1 MASFSSYLPLFFVS
15 NTESQQKHILS
26 RNLQVVMAPA
36 HYWEE
41 EKKLSTWKMIFD
53 EVNRPQTAQRPSLAC
68 TGCLFPCNIKL
79 LAPVYYITS
88 YTDEAPRI
96 ISFNSM
102 RLNKK
107 HVPRLW
113 FLSLLAPSPNKA
125 CVGLINQVHVCLT
138 DTSIHFLPLVSNPG
152 RSWVQIHDD

>member
-15 NTESQQKHILS
+15 NTQPKPVSDDGSCTVLRRRKEAFYMK
-26 RNLQVVMAPA
+26 ND
-36 HYWEE
+36 
-41 EKKLSTWKMIFD
+41 FD

-113 FLSLLAPSPNKA
+113 SLSLLAPSPNKA